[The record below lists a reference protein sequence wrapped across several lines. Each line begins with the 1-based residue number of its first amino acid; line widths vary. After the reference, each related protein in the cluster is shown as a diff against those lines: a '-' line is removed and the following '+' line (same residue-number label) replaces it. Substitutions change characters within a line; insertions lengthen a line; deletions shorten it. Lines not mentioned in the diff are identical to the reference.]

1 LKRALVLRTDGAA
14 RGNPGPAGAGVVLED
29 AKGRALRER
38 SCFLGSRTNNQAEY
52 EALLLGLREL
62 LKGALGAGRTH
73 VTAFLDSE
81 LVVRQLE
88 GAYRVRDPELLVLH
102 EEVRALI
109 ARLGSFRARHVPRE
123 ENRRADRLAN
133 EAIDRAVSGAED
145 ATSAPVREADAIDR
159 AVSGAEDATSAP
171 PRTIDSELSRGRTAA
186 PGASAPG
193 EESPGSA
200 GQGAPRQGE
209 AFPSVS
215 GERRPVPQKTH
226 RRTRLRALPGLA
238 DGERRPGGRGFP
250 DAGGKGEKV
259 R

>member
-1 LKRALVLRTDGAA
+1 MKRALVLRTDGAA

-62 LKGALGAGRTH
+62 LKGAPGAGRTH

-109 ARLGSFRARHVPRE
+109 TRLGSFRARHVPRE

-133 EAIDRAVSGAED
+133 EAIDRAVSG
-145 ATSAPVREADAIDR
+145 
-159 AVSGAEDATSAP
+159 GEDATSAP
-171 PRTIDSELSRGRTAA
+171 PQTIDIELSGGRTAA